1 MDELQ
6 KQKRKLL
13 DSAMLWTDLPLS
25 TWIQKCLPT
34 ADVPDALQV
43 SSFVVDMLTER
54 RMYPGL
60 VSLPVEVAALKSL
73 Y

>member
-13 DSAMLWTDLPLS
+13 DMLWTDLPLS

-60 VSLPVEVAALKSL
+60 VSLPVEVAALESL
-73 Y
+73 C